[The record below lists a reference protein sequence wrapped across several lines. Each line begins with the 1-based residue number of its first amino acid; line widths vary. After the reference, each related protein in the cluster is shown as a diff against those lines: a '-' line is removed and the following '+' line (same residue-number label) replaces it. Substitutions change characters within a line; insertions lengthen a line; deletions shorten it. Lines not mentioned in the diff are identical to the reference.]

1 MDFGSVGDDSVGAAI
16 HLSTTHLDAIRL
28 AARKVCAQVYEDT
41 RGQGADAPIRNQRN
55 DGGEEGAKSKHT
67 VDDYMTTWRN
77 LGDTKGGRRR

>member
-1 MDFGSVGDDSVGAAI
+1 MGQQVEVLRNKRKWVPAEVS
-16 HLSTTHLDAIRL
+16 RL
-28 AARKVCAQVYEDT
+28 FRGGNFEAQEH
-41 RGQGADAPIRNQRN
+41 AD